1 MSSHLDPDHWC
12 NGGEHEFLLPIE
24 KAFAEMKEEL
34 NLVKRQLRDAMK
46 LLETAESGL
55 IGSKDILWEQRREEL
70 ENEVG
75 Q

>member
-12 NGGEHEFLLPIE
+12 NGGEHDSLLPIE
-24 KAFAEMKEEL
+24 KAFAEMEEEL
-34 NLVKRQLRDAMK
+34 NLVKRQLRDARN
-46 LLETAESGL
+46 LLENAESGL

-70 ENEVG
+70 GNEVK